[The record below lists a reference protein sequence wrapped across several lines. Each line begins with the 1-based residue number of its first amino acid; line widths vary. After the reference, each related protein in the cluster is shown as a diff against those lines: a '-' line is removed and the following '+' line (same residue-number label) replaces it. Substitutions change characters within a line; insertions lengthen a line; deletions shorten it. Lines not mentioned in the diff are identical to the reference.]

1 MMLTIIIP
9 VFNEEK
15 TIIEVLKNIL
25 KIDFSNY
32 FDSNE
37 IIVVDDCSSD
47 NSYEL
52 VKNFA
57 KSHTNITLLRN
68 ESNKGKGYS
77 IRKALQYAKGDVI
90 LFQDADLELSTDDI
104 PSLIHNMFK
113 LDADLVNGSRY
124 LPGIVRPLS
133 SFYRYLG
140 NKIFTMI
147 TSFLLNVKITDIA
160 CGYKLVR
167 KSLLDKLI
175 LKEDRFGFETELIIK
190 ALKVNK
196 QKVAE
201 VPVQYYQRSIKEGKK
216 LRNSDAIKIFF
227 NILKYAIKS

>member
-1 MMLTIIIP
+1 MLTIIIP